1 MYRNDRPNWMLCL
14 GERNTVNDTALSKAF
29 LKKMKEMDMQERV
42 RAAKEANA
50 KRRAKIKALKKRLE
64 IEKFKRDTGAI
75 EA

>member
-1 MYRNDRPNWMLCL
+1 MADNK
-14 GERNTVNDTALSKAF
+14 ETALSKSF

-50 KRRAKIKALKKRLE
+50 KRRAKIKALKKRQA
-64 IEKFKRDTGAI
+64 IEQFKIDTGAI